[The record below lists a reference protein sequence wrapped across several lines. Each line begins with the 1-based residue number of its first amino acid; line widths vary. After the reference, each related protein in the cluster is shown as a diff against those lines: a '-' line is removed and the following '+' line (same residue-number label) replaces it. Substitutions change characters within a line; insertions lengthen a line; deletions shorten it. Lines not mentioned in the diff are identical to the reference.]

1 MQYFRNIRFSSR
13 QGAISLVIT
22 AFLILPAIDAIA
34 KLMSSDIS
42 AGQISWTRFLIQ
54 TLIMAPFF
62 LGAIRITTIRYFFS
76 HTMRGVLIATTTVL
90 IFSAVKLMPLA
101 EVIAIFFIEP
111 LIVTLLSALFLGE
124 RIGWRRCSAT
134 LIGFS
139 GALIVVQPSY
149 EIYGLS
155 AILPFGAA
163 ICFAFYIILTRKLSR
178 TENPSIMQFNSG
190 FSGFL
195 FMSISLIAGNLA
207 GIRTFEI
214 ATPNYEQF
222 LLLILLGV
230 IATIGH
236 FMIAFAI
243 KYLEA
248 STLAP
253 FQYLEIVAATFYG
266 LWLFGDFP
274 NALAWFGTTIIVGS
288 GIYTFSR
295 ERLKDNSTF

>member
-1 MQYFRNIRFSSR
+1 
-13 QGAISLVIT
+13 
-22 AFLILPAIDAIA
+22 
-34 KLMSSDIS
+34 
-42 AGQISWTRFLIQ
+42 
-54 TLIMAPFF
+54 
-62 LGAIRITTIRYFFS
+62 
-76 HTMRGVLIATTTVL
+76 MRGVLIATTTVL

-111 LIVTLLSALFLGE
+111 LIVTLLSAMFLGE

-134 LIGFS
+134 FIGFS

-178 TENPSIMQFNSG
+178 TENPSVMQFYSG

-195 FMSISLIAGNLA
+195 FMSISLISGNLV
-207 GIRTFEI
+207 GIPTFEI
-214 ATPNYEQF
+214 AIPNYVQL

-236 FMIAFAI
+236 FMIAYAI

-274 NALAWFGTTIIVGS
+274 NALAWFGTIIIVGS

-295 ERLKDNSTF
+295 ERLKDNSNC